1 MTKFTRTERLAAAQ
15 AVETGDSPSNVA
27 RRYRMS
33 RQTVQWSVK
42 LYREQGEAG
51 FQ

>member
-15 AVETGDSPSNVA
+15 AVAARDSPSNVA
-27 RRYRMS
+27 RQLGMS